1 MPGMR
6 EAMTSILR
14 SAAFAALLALVGTG
28 AVARAHHAFE
38 AEYDASKVITISG
51 VVTKLD
57 WINPHAFVSLD
68 AKDASGAVHSYR
80 VEMGPPYALVRGGWK
95 RDTLKIG
102 DKVTIEGAAAAKNGK
117 DEAGS
122 MQTTQMVLASGQKL
136 PMR

>member
-1 MPGMR
+1 MR
-6 EAMTSILR
+6 LIFR
-14 SAAFAALLALVGTG
+14 SLGVMALLALAGVG
-28 AVARAHHAFE
+28 VRAHHAFE
-38 AEYDASKVITISG
+38 AEYDAAKVITITG
-51 VVTKLD
+51 TVTKID

-68 AKDASGAVHSYR
+68 SKDTAGVVHSYR

-102 DKVTIEGAAAAKNGK
+102 ERVTVEGAAAAKNGK

>member
-1 MPGMR
+1 MK
-6 EAMTSILR
+6 LLLH
-14 SAAFAALLALVGTG
+14 SAAVTALLAIAGAGVG
-28 AVARAHHAFE
+28 VSAHHAFE
-38 AEYDASKVITISG
+38 AEYDSAKVISITG
-51 VVTKLD
+51 TVTKID
-57 WINPHAFVSLD
+57 WINPHAFVVVDS
-68 AKDASGAVHSYR
+68 KDTAGAIHSFR

-102 DKVTIEGAAAAKNGK
+102 DRVTIEGAAAAKNGK

>member
-1 MPGMR
+1 MR
-6 EAMTSILR
+6 LTFR
-14 SAAFAALLALVGTG
+14 SLGVMALLALAGVG
-28 AVARAHHAFE
+28 VQAHHAFE
-38 AEYDASKVITISG
+38 AEYDAGKVITISG
-51 VVTKLD
+51 TVTKID

-68 AKDASGAVHSYR
+68 SKDAAGLVHSYR

-102 DKVTIEGAAAAKNGK
+102 DRVTIEGAAAAKSGK